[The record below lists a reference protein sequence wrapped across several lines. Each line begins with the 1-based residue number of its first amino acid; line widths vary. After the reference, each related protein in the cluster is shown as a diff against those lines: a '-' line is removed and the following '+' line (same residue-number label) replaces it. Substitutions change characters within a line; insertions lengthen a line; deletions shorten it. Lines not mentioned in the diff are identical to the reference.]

1 VDLLRRQFHTQRLA
15 APPLD
20 TAEAAVGLLV
30 AVQSQ
35 DYPGAKWSLG
45 QRVRGATDAALD
57 RAFSEGRILR
67 THVLRPTWHFVT
79 PNDIRWLLR
88 LSAPRVLMQCA
99 YQYPA
104 LELDQALF
112 RRTHTLFERAL
123 RDGRHRTRTEL
134 GTILGRAGIAASGQR
149 LAYIVA
155 EAELTGLLCSGPL
168 RGQQHTYALL
178 AERAA
183 GSRMLKR
190 DEALGELTLRFF
202 TGHGPA
208 TARHFAWWAGLT
220 VADAKAGLHLVRDR
234 LTRLEQDGHTWWL
247 GPGREPSRRKRP
259 AAYLIPEFDEA
270 LLGYKEAPPPDLPR
284 AKGKERWKQRWP
296 HPVVIGGKRAGVWRR
311 TIVRGETR
319 LEVDLFAAPDRDGR
333 LALNEAVE
341 RYGRFLEVPVRFA

>member
-1 VDLLRRQFHTQRLA
+1 MDLIRHRFHTQHLA
-15 APPLD
+15 GPPLE
-20 TAEAAVGLLV
+20 TAEAVVRLLV

-57 RAFSEGRILR
+57 REFSEGRILR

-79 PNDIRWLLR
+79 PDDIRWLLR
-88 LSAPRVLMQCA
+88 LSAPRVLAQCA

-134 GTILGRAGIAASGQR
+134 GAILGRAGIAATGQR

-155 EAELTGLLCSGPL
+155 EAELTGLVCSGPL
-168 RGQQHTYALL
+168 RGKQHTYALL
-178 AERAA
+178 AERAPRA
-183 GSRMLKR
+183 RVLER
-190 DEALGELTLRFF
+190 DEALAELTLRFF

-208 TARHFAWWAGLT
+208 TGRHFAWWAGLT
-220 VADAKAGLHLVRDR
+220 VADATAGLHLVGDR

-247 GPGREPSRRKRP
+247 GPGREPTRRGGP

-284 AKGKERWKQRWP
+284 ARGKARWKERWPR
-296 HPVVIGGKRAGVWRR
+296 PVVIRGKRAGVWRR
-311 TIVRGETR
+311 TIARGEA
-319 LEVDLFAAPDRDGR
+319 LVEADLFTALESDGPRALAA
-333 LALNEAVE
+333 AVE
-341 RYGRFLEVPVRFA
+341 RLGRFLEMPVRLA